1 MSLGAALLL
10 GAFLF
15 QLQALVLAF
24 SKFMDPLW
32 AAVVLGLG
40 VGLLG
45 YSLVKSAA
53 KKVAPHDSA
62 RNGRF
67 DRLHKPCS
75 NTIAR

>member
-10 GAFLF
+10 GTSLF
-15 QLQALVLAF
+15 QLQALVLAL

-45 YSLVKSAA
+45 YNLVKSAA
-53 KKVAPHDSA
+53 KKVAQHDLGSVPIKLA
-62 RNGRF
+62 VEG
-67 DRLHKPCS
+67 DG
-75 NTIAR
+75 